1 MDKKQPIRMCIAC
14 RSGKPKN
21 ELIRIVRAKDT
32 GLAVDETGK
41 AQGRGFY
48 LCANAACVDK
58 AKKIFPKVMRHAMD
72 ETLYEELKG
81 IVEEFGK

>member
-1 MDKKQPIRMCIAC
+1 MCIAC

-81 IVEEFGK
+81 IVEKFGK